1 LTKVYFLLKMSAL
14 KFFRRIKMLENPKA
28 RPIVDAYLA
37 PGSAERRALGAT
49 KVLGRLLGL
58 GGAAMI
64 ATIPVFDI
72 GFNIYKFRWVNDNPT
87 NVNAR
92 SRCEKEVN
100 DGKEKFKL
108 EKIEEILG
116 GNTAN
121 SDKLKAIDKTV
132 YGYNYPDSLLNKDC
146 DINRISFPDKDYQWL
161 YAAKD
166 LAFKGSVGALFS
178 GIALCRLYRRKT
190 VGTLNQKILDN
201 TVQPNGLIDGAKA
214 AGFVG
219 LYYDFNK
226 KERPENF
233 FLNLTAQ
240 SLGDLESGFK
250 GTLRAIF
257 DFETDNS
264 SSLTSL
270 LFAERARPV
279 RDGLGSAANVIS
291 DDDKLLIRAIN
302 ALTTLTLLSGETEYE
317 KEIGTFLKK
326 KIGYY
331 NNNINREINFHEM
344 VIEACKIDAINNW
357 FKEQFGDELWNDI
370 KGSLANR
377 QPLTEDQ
384 VNVIRILPE
393 RTLLV
398 APALKELQAQAILEQ
413 VAGR

>member
-1 LTKVYFLLKMSAL
+1 
-14 KFFRRIKMLENPKA
+14 MLENPKA

-37 PGSAERRALGAT
+37 PGSAERRVLGAT

-72 GFNIYKFRWVNDNPT
+72 GFNIYKSRWVNDNPGNT
-87 NVNAR
+87 QAR
-92 SRCEKEVN
+92 EKCQ
-100 DGKEKFKL
+100 KELNNSKEEFKL
-108 EKIEEILG
+108 KKIVEVLGSRQENKLKKIESIVKEY
-116 GNTAN
+116 
-121 SDKLKAIDKTV
+121 D
-132 YGYNYPDSLLNKDC
+132 YPDSLLNKDC
-146 DINRISFPDKDYQWL
+146 DINPISFPDKDYQWL

-219 LYYDFNK
+219 LYYDFNN

-240 SLGDLESGFK
+240 SLGDLGGGFK

-270 LFAERARPV
+270 LFAEQAKPV
-279 RDGLGSAANVIS
+279 REGLDNPSNIS
-291 DDDKLLIRAIN
+291 PDDNKLLIYAIN
-302 ALTTLTLLSGETEYE
+302 SLTLYGLLSSADQEIDSFLNKTIRSGRYGYGERVQ
-317 KEIGTFLKK
+317 K
-326 KIGYY
+326 
-331 NNNINREINFHEM
+331 
-344 VIEACKIDAINNW
+344 ACQVSAVNNW
-357 FKEQFGDELWNDI
+357 FQEQFGDELWEDI
-370 KGSLANR
+370 KDRLAKS
-377 QPLTEDQ
+377 QTLTENQ

-393 RTLLV
+393 KTLLV
-398 APALKELQAQAILEQ
+398 APALDALQAQARFERV
-413 VAGR
+413 VAER